1 MTRQDRAVRTR
12 RTLID
17 AAAVEFNRDGYHG
30 TTLAQIAG
38 AAEISM
44 GALTFHFP
52 NKAQLADAV
61 AEEAWATA
69 RTVVEHVAGQ
79 PAPALQRTIALTLEL
94 TRLIEEEVLVRC
106 AVRLSRERH
115 SSTGWAE
122 VWLPLVTSL
131 AGQAHA
137 SGQLSGHTLPDDLT
151 GLIRLLIGGCE
162 VNLRNAEAAPPG
174 ESAVDRLRHSWRLVL
189 EGIAPSTSAAALPL
203 PGASADATA
212 SSAAAVVT
220 RAPSRPPSGPPDGT
234 PSGAL
239 SGGQA

>member
-38 AAEISM
+38 AAKISM

-69 RTVVEHVAGQ
+69 RTVVEHIAGQ
-79 PAPALQRTIALTLEL
+79 AAPALQRTIALTLEL

-115 SSTGWAE
+115 SPTGWAE

-162 VNLRNAEAAPPG
+162 VNLRNAEAAPCG
-174 ESAVDRLRHSWRLVL
+174 ESAVDRLQHSWRLVL
-189 EGIAPSTSAAALPL
+189 EGIAPSGGAATLPL
-203 PGASADATA
+203 PGASGTA
-212 SSAAAVVT
+212 SSGGACVAG
-220 RAPSRPPSGPPDGT
+220 APARS
-234 PSGAL
+234 L

>member
-1 MTRQDRAVRTR
+1 MTRQNRAVRTR

-17 AAAVEFNRDGYHG
+17 AAAEEFNRDGYHG
-30 TTLAQIAG
+30 TTLAQIAD
-38 AAEISM
+38 AAKISM

-69 RTVVEHVAGQ
+69 RKVVEHIADQ

-106 AVRLSRERH
+106 AVRLSREWH

-137 SGQLSGHTLPDDLT
+137 SGQLSGRTLPDDLT
-151 GLIRLLIGGCE
+151 GLIRLLIEGSE
-162 VNLRNAEAAPPG
+162 VNLRNSGAAEPSD
-174 ESAVDRLRHSWRLVL
+174 ESAVDRLQHSWRLVL
-189 EGIAPSTSAAALPL
+189 EGIAPSGSAATLPL
-203 PGASADATA
+203 PGAGMDGAA
-212 SSAAAVVT
+212 SEGGASVAG
-220 RAPSRPPSGPPDGT
+220 APSGSPP
-234 PSGAL
+234 
-239 SGGQA
+239 GGQA